1 MRRTTSVAGF
11 VITIAA
17 CAALGGSAQERKS
30 FWAFTGPWDP
40 RSNASLR
47 ANAPQLDAAVTG
59 WIGLDSLTGEP
70 LLPSAYADTM
80 RLPAGTPRRFALVT
94 AWHGQGFHA
103 TPIRALGSDADRR
116 ARVAG
121 RLARYADSMRYT
133 GLVLDF
139 ETLQAGDV
147 DAQIAVVRAIGD
159 SARAHG
165 VTTVAVA
172 IPAEPDS
179 AYPTRALAAVADF
192 VLVMLYDQ
200 HWAGGEPGPISAPD
214 WFTSNLARVVSE
226 VGASRVV
233 AGLPFYGYHW
243 VKGKPGVG
251 VSFDTAARTAQR
263 GGIVLTRDPA
273 SKTLRGTSANGNV
286 AIWVTDAT
294 LLEELIRAAEQLGV
308 RKFAFWRLGQ
318 EDPAVWTRA
327 VVPVRP

>member
-1 MRRTTSVAGF
+1 V
-11 VITIAA
+11 AA
-17 CAALGGSAQERKS
+17 CAALGGSAQERNS

-40 RSNASLR
+40 RSDTSLR
-47 ANAPQLDAAVTG
+47 AIASRLDAAVTG

-121 RLARYADSMRYT
+121 RIARYAESMRYS

-165 VTTVAVA
+165 VTTIAVA
-172 IPAEPDS
+172 IPAEPDA
-179 AYPTRALAAVADF
+179 AYPTRALTGVADF

-200 HWAGGEPGPISAPD
+200 HWSGGEPGPISAPD
-214 WFTSNLARVVSE
+214 WMTRNLARVVSE

-233 AGLPFYGYHW
+233 AALPLYGYHW

-251 VSFDTAARTAQR
+251 VSFETGMRAAQR
-263 GGIVLTRDPA
+263 EGIALTRDPA
-273 SKTLRGTSANGNV
+273 SKTLRATNANGTSSL
-286 AIWVTDAT
+286 WLTDAV
-294 LLEELIRAAEQLGV
+294 LLEELIRAAEQSGV
-308 RKFAFWRLGQ
+308 RRFAFWRLGQ
-318 EDPAVWTRA
+318 EDPAVWTKG
-327 VVPVRP
+327 VVPVR

>member
-1 MRRTTSVAGF
+1 M
-11 VITIAA
+11 AA

-40 RSNASLR
+40 RSDASLR
-47 ANAPQLDAAVTG
+47 ANASRLDAAVTG

-70 LLPSAYADTM
+70 MLPSAYADTM
-80 RLPAGTPRRFALVT
+80 RLPTGTPRRFALVT

-103 TPIRALGSDADRR
+103 TSIRALGSDAGRR

-121 RLARYADSMRYT
+121 RIARYADSMRYT

-147 DAQIAVVRAIGD
+147 DAQVAVVRAIGD

-179 AYPTRALAAVADF
+179 AYPTRALITVADF

-200 HWAGGEPGPISAPD
+200 HWSGGDPGPISAPD
-214 WFTSNLARVVSE
+214 WMTRNLARVVSE
-226 VGASRVV
+226 VGTSRVV
-233 AGLPFYGYHW
+233 AALPFYGYQW

-251 VSFDTAARTAQR
+251 VSFDTGVRSAQR
-263 GGIVLTRDPA
+263 EGIAMTRDPA
-273 SKTLRGTSANGNV
+273 SRTLRGSSANGGS

-294 LLEELIRAAEQLGV
+294 LLDELIRAAETSGV
-308 RKFAFWRLGQ
+308 RRFAFWRLGQ
-318 EDPAVWTRA
+318 EDPAVWGR
-327 VVPVRP
+327 VLSR

>member
-1 MRRTTSVAGF
+1 MTSVVGLI
-11 VITIAA
+11 ITVAA

-40 RSNASLR
+40 RSDASLR
-47 ANAPQLDAAVTG
+47 ANASRLDAAVTG

-80 RLPAGTPRRFALVT
+80 RLPTGTPRRFALVT
-94 AWHGQGFHA
+94 AWHGQGFH
-103 TPIRALGSDADRR
+103 TTSIRALGSDADRR

-121 RLARYADSMRYT
+121 RIARYAESMRYT

-139 ETLQAGDV
+139 ETLQASDV

-179 AYPTRALAAVADF
+179 AYPTRALSGVADF

-214 WFTSNLARVVSE
+214 WMRRNLARVVSE
-226 VGASRVV
+226 VGVSRVV
-233 AGLPFYGYHW
+233 AALPFYGYHW

-251 VSFDTAARTAQR
+251 VSFETGVRTAQR
-263 GGIVLTRDPA
+263 EGIALTRDPA
-273 SKTLRGTSANGNV
+273 SKTLRGTSSNGNS
-286 AIWVTDAT
+286 AIWLTDAV
-294 LLEELIRAAEQLGV
+294 LLEELIRAAEQVGA
-308 RKFAFWRLGQ
+308 RRFAFWRLGQ
-318 EDPAVWTRA
+318 EDTAVWERLG
-327 VVPVRP
+327 R